1 MIKNLFVVA
10 IISLFLI
17 TQKSLAQ
24 GKLAADFKTIMG
36 KTYTSEHQ
44 IDALKNYIYEQGIVI
59 GNPNEGSFLSSIEVY
74 RKGKTAVVLLS
85 KKINIK
91 PDQYRIID
99 VLKVISIPK
108 NHEIRTYDCSSKNG
122 NPDENIVAIV
132 FSGSKRIVK
141 FVKEA
146 YVLKDIRFEKIET
159 KGIRCINEGIE

>member
-17 TQKSLAQ
+17 TQKSVAQ
-24 GKLAADFKTIMG
+24 GKLAADFKTIIG

-44 IDALKNYIYEQGIVI
+44 IDALKNYKYEQGIVI

-85 KKINIK
+85 KKINTN

-108 NHEIRTYDCSSKNG
+108 NHEIRTYDCSIKNG

-141 FVKEA
+141 FIKEA

>member
-1 MIKNLFVVA
+1 MIKNLFVIA
-10 IISLFLI
+10 IITLFLI
-17 TQKSLAQ
+17 TQKALAQ
-24 GKLAADFKTIMG
+24 GKLAADFKTIIG
-36 KTYTSEHQ
+36 KTYTSENQ
-44 IDALKNYIYEQGIVI
+44 IEALKNYKYEQGIVI
-59 GNPNEGSFLSSIEVY
+59 GNPNEGPFLSSIEVY

-85 KKINIK
+85 KKIKTN

-108 NHEIRTYDCSSKNG
+108 NYEIRTYDCSRNNG
-122 NPDENIVAIV
+122 KLDENIVAIV

-141 FVKEA
+141 FIKNA

>member
-1 MIKNLFVVA
+1 MIKNLFVIA
-10 IISLFLI
+10 IITLFLI
-17 TQKSLAQ
+17 TQKALAQ
-24 GKLAADFKTIMG
+24 GKLAADFKTIIG
-36 KTYTSEHQ
+36 KTYTSENQ
-44 IDALKNYIYEQGIVI
+44 IEALKNYKYEQGIVI
-59 GNPNEGSFLSSIEVY
+59 GNPNEGPFLSSIEVF

-85 KKINIK
+85 KKIKTN

-108 NHEIRTYDCSSKNG
+108 NYEIRTYDCSRKNG
-122 NPDENIVAIV
+122 KSNENIVAIV

-141 FVKEA
+141 FVKNA